1 MADQTN
7 WTQPEWLNVSR
18 ETMDDLARFGAL
30 VSQWTARINLISPAS
45 IPDIW
50 NRHILDSAQLFDLAK
65 DGRTWIDLGSGGGF
79 PGIVVAIIARE
90 LQPTWRFNLVESDQR
105 KTAFLRKAAQEL
117 GLVLHLHA
125 TRAESLKQM
134 KAQTLTAR
142 ALAPLSDLLSLVH
155 RHLEPGGHAILPKGA
170 RAQAEIDE
178 ARASWSFDLDVIPS
192 RTDPAAQILLIE
204 NLRHV

>member
-7 WTQPEWLNVSR
+7 WPQPEWLNVSR

-30 VSQWTARINLISPAS
+30 VTQWTARINLISPAS

-50 NRHILDSAQLFDLAK
+50 NRHILDSAQLFGLAK

-79 PGIVVAIIARE
+79 PGIVAAIIARE

-105 KTAFLRKAAQEL
+105 KTAFLRKAAIEL

-142 ALAPLSDLLSLVH
+142 ALAPLSDLLSLVD
-155 RHLEPGGHAILPKGA
+155 RHLEPGGRAILPKGA

-192 RTDPAAQILLIE
+192 RTDPAAQILMIE
-204 NLRHV
+204 KLRHV